1 MSRNVAFFS
10 VAIFLCAAVLA
21 FAQPATIAG
30 RTAGLERADGFIP
43 FYWDESEGKV
53 LIEIPALDEDILY
66 YVSTAQ
72 GIGSVQLRGD
82 RGITGQGVIRFQRIG
97 PRVHVEQQNLR
108 FRAPGGHDEL
118 KANVKDSFASSILA
132 SLPIEAEENGRILA
146 DVTPLVIRDA
156 SDVATMLKR
165 ANQGAYRLDKDRSS
179 FYPKRTKAFPLNT
192 EIEAT
197 LTFVSDSPGPLMR
210 GIAPDPRSLTVRIH
224 HSFLKP
230 PEGYRM
236 RKADPRIAVNEMT
249 YKDYSKPFS
258 EDLESRW
265 VERWRLEKKDP
276 NAAVSEPIKPI
287 IYYLDKA
294 IPEPV
299 RTAMRDGILWWN
311 IAFEEAGFK
320 NAVEVR
326 DPTPDMDPLDIR
338 YAFVLWINR
347 DERGFSSGGTI
358 TDPRTG
364 EIIGA
369 TTRMD
374 SHRIRT
380 IAHYYQSYR
389 PATEYDDLDY
399 GMFLPPYETLV
410 TRFQGDDPVSEK
422 DMVLARQAVLSAH
435 EIGHTLGFGHNFLSS
450 MDNRAS
456 IMEYPTPRVIPTEQQ
471 TLDLSAAYETNVG
484 AFDKYMVRY
493 AYTPFRPDEEEEGL
507 EAILQEMRSDGV
519 LYAPSTDPRWNWYD
533 DLPTATQYLR
543 DTMTARE
550 IMLDRYGPEILKPGE
565 HYGEL
570 RDMRLWMIY
579 LHHRWAIDA
588 AQKYVGG
595 MFHQHVVKG
604 EEGVTPTEIVPAE
617 MQREILSIFMEAIQ
631 PSNLAIPE
639 KLLVNLTTA
648 PYGPPIEDMANDY
661 AFDHLRAAR
670 ILAAGVIEQLLQPD
684 RAARLIAFA
693 DRQESALTFPEVLE
707 AVLDNT
713 WRAVRDVQP
722 KEHSLRRVAQS
733 VALDS
738 MMILGASPD
747 ATPEAR
753 AVVMDQIARLRD
765 EIAGMNDSDPVTAAH
780 LRQAV
785 RDIDRYMED
794 PEGVAPKAAGPIWG
808 GAPRSRYPSPPGPPL
823 GGAH

>member
-1 MSRNVAFFS
+1 MLTVIGLLCVALS
-10 VAIFLCAAVLA
+10 AG
-21 FAQPATIAG
+21 AQTATIAE
-30 RTAGLERADGFIP
+30 RTAGLERAEGFIP
-43 FYWDESEGKV
+43 FYWDAAQGKV

-72 GIGSVQLRGD
+72 GIGSVQLSGD
-82 RGITGQGVIRFQRIG
+82 RGITRQAVIRFQRVG

-108 FRAPGGHDEL
+108 FRAPGGHEEL
-118 KANVKDSFASSILA
+118 KQNVKDSFASSILA
-132 SLPIEAEENGRILA
+132 SLPIEAEEGGRILA
-146 DVTPLVIRDA
+146 DVAPLVIRDA
-156 SDVATMLKR
+156 SDTSGMLRR
-165 ANQGAYRLDKDRSS
+165 ANQGSYRLDTNRSS

-197 LTFVSDSPGPLMR
+197 LTFITDSPGPLMR
-210 GIAPDPRSLTVRIH
+210 GIVPDPRSLTMRIH

-230 PEGYRM
+230 PEGYRP
-236 RKADPRIAVNEMT
+236 RKADPRIAVGGMT
-249 YKDYSKPFS
+249 FKDYSKPFS
-258 EDLESRW
+258 EDLETRW
-265 VERWRLEKKDP
+265 VQRWRLEKKDP
-276 NAAVSEPIKPI
+276 NAAMSEPKKPI
-287 IYYLDKA
+287 IYYLDKS

-299 RTAMRDGILWWN
+299 RTAMREGILWWN
-311 IAFEEAGFK
+311 VAFEEAGFT
-320 NAVEVR
+320 NAVQVL

-380 IAHYYQSYR
+380 ISHYYQGYR
-389 PATEYDDLDY
+389 PATDGDDLDY
-399 GMFLPPYETLV
+399 GMFLPLYESLL
-410 TRFQGDDPVSEK
+410 TRFQSEDGVSEK

-456 IMEYPTPRVIPTEQQ
+456 IMEYPTPRVIPTERK

-484 AFDKYMVRY
+484 AFDKYMVRF
-493 AYTPFRPDEEEEGL
+493 AYTDFSPEEEEAGL
-507 EAILQEMRSDGV
+507 EAILQEMRRDGV

-533 DLPTATQYLR
+533 DLVSPTQYLR
-543 DTMTARE
+543 ETMTARE
-550 IMLDRYGPEILKPGE
+550 IMLDRYGPDVLKPGE

-588 AQKYVGG
+588 AQKHIGG
-595 MFHQHVVKG
+595 MYHQHVVKG
-604 EEGVTPTEIVPAE
+604 EEGLKPTEIVPADL
-617 MQREILSIFMEAIQ
+617 QREILSIFMDAIQ
-631 PSNLAIPE
+631 PDNLAIPE

-648 PYGPPIEDMANDY
+648 PGGRNIEDMAGDY

-693 DRQESALTFPEVLE
+693 DRQENALTLPEVLE
-707 AVLDNT
+707 AILDNT
-713 WRAVRDVQP
+713 WRAALGGQP
-722 KEHSLRRVAQS
+722 MEHSLRRVTQR
-733 VALDS
+733 VALDT
-738 MMILGASPD
+738 MMILGASAD
-747 ATPEAR
+747 ATPEVR
-753 AVVMDQIARLRD
+753 SVVMDQIVQLGD
-765 EIAGMNDSDPVTAAH
+765 EIAGMTDPDPVTAAH

-785 RDIDRYMED
+785 RDIERYLED
-794 PEGVAPKAAGPIWG
+794 PEEVAPESAGPAWG
-808 GAPRSRYPSPPGPPL
+808 GLPRSRYPSPPGPPL
-823 GGAH
+823 GGMH